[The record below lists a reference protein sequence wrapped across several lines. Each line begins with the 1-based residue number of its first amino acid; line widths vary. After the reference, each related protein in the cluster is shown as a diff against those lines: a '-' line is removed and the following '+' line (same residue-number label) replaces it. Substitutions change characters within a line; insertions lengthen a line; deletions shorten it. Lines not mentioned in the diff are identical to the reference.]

1 MAKDLLD
8 LHGCRAEDVIDRVDR
23 FIVKANG
30 MGLER
35 VRIMTGK
42 GKGIV
47 QKTVIE
53 YLKLGGFP
61 WQFEKSGGRVNEGVL
76 VVFL

>member
-8 LHGCRAEDVIDRVDR
+8 LHGARAEEVIDRVDR
-23 FIVKANG
+23 FIMKANEL
-30 MGLER
+30 GLDR

-42 GKGIV
+42 GKGVV

-53 YLKLGGFP
+53 YLKQGGFP
-61 WQFEKSGGRVNEGVL
+61 WQFEKNGKTVNEGVL
-76 VVFL
+76 IVIL